1 MMIPRLESLPEAER
15 ASPWH
20 RCRFL
25 TCSVLPVRM
34 ACNLHCPFCFSRSSI
49 SSLQGEK
56 RDWERFDVESYYQYS
71 KDKGAGRLVI
81 TGGGEPLLR
90 PEVTSS
96 LIERARPYFDEIACF
111 SNGTYLTEQL
121 SESLQN
127 AGLSYLCYSRHHYT
141 DRDCKALM
149 GEGAPALSD
158 FFEAAGTLKVR
169 ATCVMTQGGI
179 EHRDDV
185 EEYMNVLEGF
195 GVTEF
200 TFKHTYVAYE
210 SSVFGGSVEDQWAK
224 NHKVEYDP
232 FESQG
237 TVLAQLP
244 WGPKIRRIGS
254 RQVCYYFEPQ
264 PSWEKDNRLC
274 RSINLLSDGT
284 VYASL
289 EEKQSRLYQLT
300 PSPKR

>member
-1 MMIPRLESLPEAER
+1 MGNPIVKTRLSEDR
-15 ASPWH
+15 ASPWQQ
-20 RCRFL
+20 CRFL

-34 ACNLHCPFCFSRSSI
+34 ACNLHCPFCFSKSSI
-49 SSLQGEK
+49 SSLKAEQQ
-56 RDWERFDVESYYQYS
+56 DWDRLDVESYYQYA
-71 KDKGAGRLVI
+71 KDKGANRLVI

-90 PEVTSS
+90 PEVTVS
-96 LIERARPYFDEIACF
+96 LIERARPFFEEIACF
-111 SNGTYLTEQL
+111 SNGTFLTDDL
-121 SESLQN
+121 SEALQE
-127 AGLSYLCYSRHHYT
+127 AGLSYLCYSRHHYN
-141 DRDCKALM
+141 DQDCRALM
-149 GEGAPALSD
+149 GEGAPALSE
-158 FFEAAGTLKVR
+158 FFKAAGSLKVR

-179 EHRDDV
+179 ESPADV
-185 EEYMNVLEGF
+185 DEYMSVLEGL

-210 SSVFGGSVEDQWAK
+210 RSVFGQSAEDQWAK

-289 EEKQSRLYQLT
+289 EDKQSRL
-300 PSPKR
+300 